1 MLILQA
7 LKNNG
12 RAMAHSAA
20 IGIFDSGIGG
30 LSVACAVRQLLPN
43 EQLIYVADSGH
54 APYGEKTDEYIYQR
68 MQAIT
73 QHLIG
78 CGVKA
83 IVVACNTATTA
94 AIKELRAQYS
104 LPIIGVEPG
113 VKPAVLASKTGVVG
127 VLATPR
133 TLLTPAFANL
143 AQRYAGKAKIVLQ
156 PCPALVPNIE
166 ALSLDGAAMRE
177 LITGYIQLLL
187 TQGADTL
194 VLGCTHYNFIADV
207 IADIAGPDIN
217 IVRTEMAVA
226 KQLQQRLA
234 QALLL
239 NSGAKMAA
247 DRFYSSGDLGLFNR
261 QLLRLWPDTAMAN
274 PL

>member
-1 MLILQA
+1 
-7 LKNNG
+7 
-12 RAMAHSAA
+12 MADSAA

-30 LSVACAVRQLLPN
+30 LSVARAVRELLPD

-54 APYGEKTDEYIYQR
+54 APYGEKTDDYIYQR

-73 QHLIG
+73 QHLIA

-113 VKPAVLASKTGVVG
+113 VKPAVLSSKTGVVG

-143 AQRYAGKAKIVLQ
+143 AERYAGQARILLQ
-156 PCPALVPNIE
+156 PCPHLVPMIE
-166 ALSLDGAAMRE
+166 RLELDCAALRKRV
-177 LITGYIQLLL
+177 TGYIQPLLAG
-187 TQGADTL
+187 GADTL

-207 IADIAGPDIN
+207 IADVAGPTVT
-217 IVRTEMAVA
+217 IVRTETAVA

-234 QALLL
+234 QAQVL
-239 NSGAKMAA
+239 NSGAKVGA
-247 DRFYSSGDLGLFNR
+247 DRFYSSGEPGVFNR
-261 QLLRLWPDTAMAN
+261 QLLRLWPAAATVL

>member
-1 MLILQA
+1 MV
-7 LKNNG
+7 N
-12 RAMAHSAA
+12 SAA

-30 LSVACAVRQLLPN
+30 LSVARVVREVLPD

-54 APYGEKTDEYIYQR
+54 APYGEKTDDYIYQR

-94 AIKELRAQYS
+94 AIKELRAQYA

-113 VKPAVLASKTGVVG
+113 VKPAVLASSTGVVA

-143 AQRYAGKAKIVLQ
+143 AQRYAGQAKIVLQ

-177 LITGYIQLLL
+177 LVTGYIKPLLA
-187 TQGADTL
+187 QGADTL

-207 IADIAGPDIN
+207 IADVAGPGIT
-217 IVRTEMAVA
+217 IVRTEAAVA

-234 QALLL
+234 QAQLL
-239 NSGAKMAA
+239 NNSAQVGP
-247 DRFYSSGDLGLFNR
+247 DSFYTSGDPGLFNR
-261 QLLRLWPDTAMAN
+261 QLLRLWPAAATAF

>member
-1 MLILQA
+1 
-7 LKNNG
+7 
-12 RAMAHSAA
+12 MAPCAA

-30 LSVACAVRQLLPN
+30 LSVARAVRELLPN
-43 EQLIYVADSGH
+43 EQLIYVADTGH

-73 QHLIG
+73 RHLTA

-94 AIKELRAQYS
+94 AIKELRAQYA

-113 VKPAVLASKTGVVG
+113 VKPAVLASNTGVVG

-143 AQRYAGKAKIVLQ
+143 AQRYAGQAKIMLQ

-166 ALSLDGAAMRE
+166 ALELDSAVLRE
-177 LITGYIQLLL
+177 QVAGYILPLLA
-187 TQGADTL
+187 QGADTL
-194 VLGCTHYNFIADV
+194 VLGCTHYNFIADL
-207 IADIAGPDIN
+207 IADVAGPAIS

-226 KQLQQRLA
+226 KQLQHRLA
-234 QALLL
+234 LGGLL
-239 NSGAKMAA
+239 NRGPVVGA
-247 DRFYSSGDLGLFNR
+247 DRFYSSGELGLFNR
-261 QLLRLWPDTAMAN
+261 QLLRLWPAAASAN
-274 PL
+274 LL

>member
-1 MLILQA
+1 M
-7 LKNNG
+7 KN
-12 RAMAHSAA
+12 SAA

-30 LSVACAVRQLLPN
+30 LSVARAVRQLLPN

-54 APYGEKTDEYIYQR
+54 APYGEKTDQYIYQR

-73 QHLIG
+73 QHLVA

-143 AQRYAGKAKIVLQ
+143 AQRYAGQARVLLQ
-156 PCPALVPNIE
+156 PCPQLVPMIE
-166 ALSLDGAAMRE
+166 RLELDGAAMRE
-177 LITGYIQLLL
+177 LLTGYIQPLLV
-187 TQGADTL
+187 QGADTL
-194 VLGCTHYNFIADV
+194 VLGCTHYNFIAEV
-207 IADIAGPDIN
+207 ITDIAGPGIN

-226 KQLQQRLA
+226 KQLQLRLA

-239 NSGAKMAA
+239 NSGASVGA
-247 DRFYSSGDLGLFNR
+247 DKFYSSGEPGIFNR
-261 QLLRLWPDTAMAN
+261 QLLRLWPDAVTASH
-274 PL
+274 PLW